1 MKKIINKAPKV
12 EKEKIIAPN
21 FLESPI
27 TSKKK
32 EDPNSTKE
40 EIKDSSKS
48 TTSIYNDVNDFIDK
62 IYDYRNDENDIF
74 SLNELNVYYAADF
87 ESELNDNQNE
97 MRHDL

>member
-1 MKKIINKAPKV
+1 M
-12 EKEKIIAPN
+12 EKEKIVVPN

-27 TSKKK
+27 MSKKK

-40 EIKDSSKS
+40 EMKDSSKS

-62 IYDYRNDENDIF
+62 IYDYKNDENDIF

-87 ESELNDNQNE
+87 ESSELNDNQNE
-97 MRHDL
+97 MRHEL